1 MCRNLAVWLFGD
13 TDAAGFSSENVFDAE
28 GVTHSTLKGHNA
40 LLAGFQ
46 QQVR

>member
-1 MCRNLAVWLFGD
+1 MCRNEAVWLFGD
-13 TDAAGFSSENVFDAE
+13 TGAAGFHSENVFDAE
-28 GVTHSTLKGHNA
+28 GVAHSALKGHNA